1 MTQQDYTALVF
12 VVDRSGSM
20 SGIAGDMEGAI
31 SALLD
36 SQKALPGK
44 LTVDSVLF
52 DNEVDFVH
60 YWADPA
66 NVQIRINPR
75 GSTALYDAIGFKVD
89 QFGLALASMAPEN
102 RPSKVIFAIVT
113 DGFENASV
121 EHTADSVKRRIT
133 HQTEKYGWDF
143 TYLGANQDAVLV
155 AQTMGIAAGSALTW
169 NTRNVTA
176 ATQTMDAYV
185 TGTRTLGSYTYSAAE
200 RSANQ

>member
-12 VVDRSGSM
+12 IVDRSGSM
-20 SGIAGDMEGAI
+20 SRIAADMEGAI

-44 LTVDSVLF
+44 LTVDTVLF
-52 DNEVDFVH
+52 DDTVEFVH
-60 YWADPA
+60 YWADPED
-66 NVQIRINPR
+66 VQVRIAPR

-89 QFGLALASMAPEN
+89 QFGLALASMAPEY

-113 DGFENASV
+113 DGFENASR

-169 NTRNVTA
+169 NTANAHVA
-176 ATQTMDAYV
+176 AQTMDAYV
-185 TGTRTLGSYTYSAAE
+185 TGTRTLGAYTYSSAE
-200 RSANQ
+200 RSANK